1 MIAEAAAGSHPDSA
15 MDMCPHLDVTRYEMP
30 TRRGCVLLTAPYGG
44 DQRALVG

>member
-15 MDMCPHLDVTRYEMP
+15 RDMCPHLDVTPDETP
-30 TRRGCVLLTAPYGG
+30 TRRGCVLLVAPYGA